1 VGCRPQCTGCY
12 RQTADGEGMTNQQI
26 VDAVEESLPSKV
38 PANVR
43 EKILDAV
50 WQVLNDHL
58 GIDIEG

>member
-1 VGCRPQCTGCY
+1 
-12 RQTADGEGMTNQQI
+12 MTNQQI